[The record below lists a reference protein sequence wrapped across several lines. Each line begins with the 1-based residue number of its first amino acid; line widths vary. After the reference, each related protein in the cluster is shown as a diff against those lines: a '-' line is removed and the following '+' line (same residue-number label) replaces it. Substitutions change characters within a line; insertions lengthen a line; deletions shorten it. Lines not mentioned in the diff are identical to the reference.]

1 MLKQLYIKNFA
12 IIQECMIEWHEG
24 MTVLTGETGAG
35 KSIIIDAIGQ
45 LIGDRFASHFI
56 RDTAD
61 LAFVEGVFDLS
72 LRPDLVEKLEEN
84 GFSLEDQ
91 MMIVSKEMKR
101 DGKSTYRLNYRQIT
115 QNFVRDLLSFVDI
128 HSQHDNQYLLNQKM
142 HLPLLDRFIVSSNES
157 FNDSF
162 NQSYLDYL
170 TELKALK
177 QMEEM
182 VVDLNQLDFLTF
194 QLNEIDQ
201 LDLQEHEIEQ
211 LEVDIDRVKHLEKY
225 QKIIQT
231 LTSMIDDEQGISAM
245 LYQGERVIDLDDVV
259 LNEVQQLFSDAYY
272 KMEEARDL
280 LNKLGDDLTSQDL
293 NLEEIQERFFEV
305 NKIKRK
311 YGQTYL
317 DIMDTR
323 QTLALQVE
331 LISDYE
337 SKLDSM
343 RKVVAL
349 KRSRAIEEAR
359 ILTDLRKERAVI
371 LETMIQDQLSELELT
386 AIQFIVHFEEQ
397 DLSKNGSDA
406 VTFYISLNAGQV
418 PKPLHQ
424 VASGGELSRVM
435 LGLKAI
441 FSMLNRTGMIV
452 FDEVD
457 TGVSGKVASAIGKK
471 MASISN
477 HLQVLCITHLPQ
489 VAGCATN
496 HLHVSKQV
504 EDGDTIV
511 AVDYLDY
518 DGRIQ
523 ELAKMLSGTTIN
535 EQALAN
541 AKALIKHEEV

>member
-12 IIQECMIEWHEG
+12 IIQECMIEWHDG

-177 QMEEM
+177 QMEDM

-471 MASISN
+471 MASISG